1 MKNKLFFLTALLI
14 GFTSLFIS
22 SCDKDEDPVAPELS
36 INVTPLLADAMPGET
51 VDYTIIVAGDL
62 SAVTLN
68 GDAIKT
74 YTDQTFE
81 DTIQHSYTFPESA
94 DSDTEVTFGVNDKDG
109 QSKNFPVLVGFIQP
123 DYTLADFAVKEA
135 DTAAWSDH
143 WEGLD
148 IYGYPGVTY
157 DGGDASDNMYVTCRG
172 SFASDEHWDFSA
184 ALPENMGTGLMMSRS
199 AIDNG
204 DGTTAW
210 GGFMISLFGYYGPG
224 MTQPDIQQ
232 LNQVESGTRVVA
244 IDVYYETDPASPI
257 SFDDISIDNNGN
269 GVKFQFRFGNHK
281 KFVESGDKGGWF
293 IIKEAF
299 VTEPDKWV
307 TLYFSSN
314 DDEEIDKVDD
324 DGNTVISMDGTA
336 DEVDFAWLVP
346 AYGTVDY
353 DTHKIYLK
361 NYRITNLPE

>member
-1 MKNKLFFLTALLI
+1 MKNKLFFLSILLLSTAA
-14 GFTSLFIS
+14 FTFT

-36 INVTPLLADAMPGET
+36 INVTPLLADVKPGET
-51 VDYTIIVAGDL
+51 VDYTIVVAGDL
-62 SAVTLN
+62 SSVTLN

-81 DTIQHSYTFPESA
+81 DTIQHSYTFPETA
-94 DSDTEVTFGVNDKDG
+94 DSDMEVTFAVNDKGG
-109 QSKNFPVLVGFIQP
+109 QMVDFPVLIGFIQP
-123 DYTLADFAVKEA
+123 DYSLADFSVKTA
-135 DTAAWSDH
+135 DTAAWSDW

-148 IYGYPGVTY
+148 IYGYPGATY
-157 DGGDASDNMYVTCRG
+157 SGGDASDEMYVTCRG
-172 SFASDEHWDFSA
+172 SFASDDVWNFSA
-184 ALPENMGTGLMMSRS
+184 DLPDNMGTGLMMSRE
-199 AIDNG
+199 AIMND

-210 GGFMISLFGYYGPG
+210 GGFMISVLGYYGPG
-224 MTQPDIQQ
+224 MTQPDLQQ

-244 IDVYYETDPASPI
+244 VDVYFETDASSPI

-269 GVKFQFRFGNHK
+269 GAKFQFRFGNHQ

-293 IIKEAF
+293 VIKEAF

-314 DDEEIDKVDD
+314 DDEEINKVDD

-336 DEVDFAWLVP
+336 DEVNFAWLVP

-361 NYRITNLPE
+361 NFRITNLPE